1 MLSRILSFSRILD
14 NLLFKLPRHI
24 FFSHRKNTPDKNM
37 HPAQPMPK
45 SAAPAPVPV
54 TTATAIDQ
62 WLDRCAFDRCD
73 EPAQRQ
79 LAALARRVLSKLSA
93 HGIHLIPHT
102 PQREDAFDSTA
113 WTVFEGDLKRGFANG
128 GPEVELLLKHLN
140 TRTPT
145 TRADWL
151 RRTSDGLE
159 DLLPQGF
166 RDSAKPETL
175 EKKILQRFEKT
186 LARLHE
192 FALIDEPT
200 PDSFLKL
207 GSAVVSLQSDTVFS
221 TKFKAALR
229 ARPPRKPVGHLKRI
243 IARRLVATFQP
254 ESSRALRLDGKFRTR
269 NGEVL
274 KGVSFD
280 EFPDEVAWEIASL
293 EPVHKTMVEMPL
305 GDDPEPLLRQ
315 GRELAA
321 EEFQKMKK
329 GKIPTRLVACAAKL
343 QSMPL
348 SSPVVLKACGVTHP
362 GAPAN
367 TLRRDFRKLRAR
379 VKKQAGP
386 QWRIVASGFV
396 EELMRLVQDW
406 IATEKPFGVPAAPA
420 PGARSLTPTAP
431 TAPTPIMP

>member
-1 MLSRILSFSRILD
+1 
-14 NLLFKLPRHI
+14 
-24 FFSHRKNTPDKNM
+24 
-37 HPAQPMPK
+37 MPK
-45 SAAPAPVPV
+45 SAAPAPVPI
-54 TTATAIDQ
+54 TPAAAIDQ
-62 WLDRCAFDRCD
+62 WLERCAFDRCD

-79 LAALARRVLSKLSA
+79 LATLARKVLSKLAA

-151 RRTSDGLE
+151 RRTRDGLA
-159 DLLPQGF
+159 DLLPPDD

-192 FALIDEPT
+192 FALIDEPA

-207 GSAVVSLQSDTVFS
+207 GSAVVSLQADTVFS

-229 ARPPRKPVGHLKRI
+229 ARPPRKPVGHLKQI
-243 IARRLVATFQP
+243 IARRLVATFRP
-254 ESSRALRLDGKFRTR
+254 ESSRALRLDGKFRTL

-274 KGVSFD
+274 KGVSLD

-293 EPVHKTMVEMPL
+293 EPVHKAMVEMPL

-315 GRELAA
+315 GRDLAA
-321 EEFQKMKK
+321 EEFRKMKK

-348 SSPVVLKACGVTHP
+348 SSSVVVKACGVTHP

-367 TLRRDFRKLRAR
+367 TLRRDFFKLRAR

-396 EELMRLVQDW
+396 EELTRLVQDW

-420 PGARSLTPTAP
+420 PGARFLTPTPA
-431 TAPTPIMP
+431 TTTPILP